1 MKILAKKRLE
11 EEIAIYKQQIKK
23 RQEILE
29 QKTTNSIEL
38 QFEYQVVDDYIDSA
52 KFFKEEGD
60 LPFDADS
67 KTQMQVMMKE
77 VSDKLAIQDE
87 YLIKKLEMMLK
98 YELPFFATN
107 RRLARNWMIENFIF

>member
-1 MKILAKKRLE
+1 LNEKITNNM
-11 EEIAIYKQQIKK
+11 EI
-23 RQEILE
+23 
-29 QKTTNSIEL
+29 
-38 QFEYQVVDDYIDSA
+38 QFEYKEVDEKIDTV
-52 KFFKEEGD
+52 KFFEEEGN
-60 LPFDADS
+60 LPFDTDS

-77 VSDKLAIQDE
+77 VCDKLALQDE

>member
-1 MKILAKKRLE
+1 MNEKITNNM
-11 EEIAIYKQQIKK
+11 EI
-23 RQEILE
+23 
-29 QKTTNSIEL
+29 
-38 QFEYQVVDDYIDSA
+38 QFEYKEVDEKIDTV
-52 KFFKEEGD
+52 KFFEEEGN
-60 LPFDADS
+60 LPFDTDS

-77 VSDKLAIQDE
+77 VCDKLALQDE